1 MPSPNVDEGRERFNP
16 IVSFVP
22 PARIMPTRR
31 FTPSELERACSRL
44 DVDHALLLLAR
55 ISRRISMP
63 PHRDQSVDR
72 PANALRGAAL
82 HLAFQAQRTCVEWT
96 MNDSEINRLKA
107 YAAESDRPPFVY
119 FRAQLL
125 EFLRWL
131 AHSHS
136 TRSIA
141 NYSKTQISHERSRF
155 LFSVLCAGEVW
166 SSRTFREVSTDTGG
180 PLTSRRQDYLLSF
193 RHGREASA
201 TVANTYY
208 PLARS
213 SIIFGAI
220 LPRLLG
226 SFSTSFRETTGLSY
240 EQFLNCQALFW
251 AMLINEENE
260 WAHLDLQGLQSR
272 PYGHSL
278 QRFLC
283 RYAQPLS
290 TLATT
295 DQARSTS
302 EMSCLTNR
310 LRALRKRPIL
320 LTSDGNHAAVP
331 DTLIFAEFVS
341 VGPLFEILQP
351 ANQSTVFDC
360 FGRAVE
366 EYCGG
371 ILRRAYPPTSRRL
384 ARRLYQNAS
393 GASSAGNFEVDAHVT
408 SGRSAAILEVKASF
422 LSEDVMEGNARFFA
436 RLTNRYVSA
445 EGGRPKGVKQLA
457 RIVEAICS
465 NEWLGEE
472 DEFNAVARLFPVLV
486 VLDDQLDNGLVG
498 RFLAEEFAK
507 QFGVELNDRDGGFRR
522 RGRWVAHLM
531 VLTVGTLE
539 ELEES
544 LHCFSLLGMMED
556 YAEAHPDRL
565 LSVRNYVVTSDYSN
579 QLRPNR
585 HLAAASGE
593 IFRRASVNVSGE

>member
-31 FTPSELERACSRL
+31 FTPSELARACSRL
-44 DVDHALLLLAR
+44 DVDNALLLLAR

-166 SSRTFREVSTDTGG
+166 SSRTFREVSTDTDG

-213 SIIFGAI
+213 SIIFGEI

-302 EMSCLTNR
+302 EMSCLANR

-320 LTSDGNHAAVP
+320 LTSDGNRAAVP

-341 VGPLFEILQP
+341 VGPLFR
-351 ANQSTVFDC
+351 N
-360 FGRAVE
+360 
-366 EYCGG
+366 
-371 ILRRAYPPTSRRL
+371 
-384 ARRLYQNAS
+384 
-393 GASSAGNFEVDAHVT
+393 SSACQ
-408 SGRSAAILEVKASF
+408 
-422 LSEDVMEGNARFFA
+422 
-436 RLTNRYVSA
+436 
-445 EGGRPKGVKQLA
+445 PKH
-457 RIVEAICS
+457 IV
-465 NEWLGEE
+465 
-472 DEFNAVARLFPVLV
+472 
-486 VLDDQLDNGLVG
+486 
-498 RFLAEEFAK
+498 
-507 QFGVELNDRDGGFRR
+507 
-522 RGRWVAHLM
+522 
-531 VLTVGTLE
+531 
-539 ELEES
+539 
-544 LHCFSLLGMMED
+544 
-556 YAEAHPDRL
+556 
-565 LSVRNYVVTSDYSN
+565 
-579 QLRPNR
+579 
-585 HLAAASGE
+585 
-593 IFRRASVNVSGE
+593 

>member
-1 MPSPNVDEGRERFNP
+1 MSSRNVAEGRERFNP
-16 IVSFVP
+16 VVSFVP
-22 PARIMPTRR
+22 SALIMPTRR
-31 FTPSELERACSRL
+31 FIPSELERACSRL
-44 DVDHALLLLAR
+44 DVDNALLLLAR

-63 PHRDQSVDR
+63 LPRDQIE
-72 PANALRGAAL
+72 
-82 HLAFQAQRTCVEWT
+82 AQRTCVEWT
-96 MNDSEINRLKA
+96 MNDSEINRLNA
-107 YAAESDRPPFVY
+107 YAAKSDRPPPVY

-131 AHSHS
+131 AHSPS
-136 TRSIA
+136 TRSSA

-166 SSRTFREVSTDTGG
+166 SSRTFREVSTDSDE

-193 RHGREASA
+193 RHGREASD

-213 SIIFGAI
+213 SIIFGEI

-226 SFSTSFRETTGLSY
+226 SFSTSFREATGLSY
-240 EQFLNCQALFW
+240 EHFLNCQALFW

-260 WAHLDLQGLQSR
+260 CAHLNLQGLQSH
-272 PYGHSL
+272 PYGHSV
-278 QRFLC
+278 QQFLW

-295 DQARSTS
+295 DQAQSTS
-302 EMSCLTNR
+302 ERSRLANR
-310 LRALRKRPIL
+310 LRPLRKRPIL
-320 LTSDGNHAAVP
+320 LTKDGNHAAVP
-331 DTLIFAEFVS
+331 DTVIFADFLS
-341 VGPLFEILQP
+341 VGPLFEVLHP
-351 ANQSTVFDC
+351 ANQSTLFDR
-360 FGRAVE
+360 FGRAFE

-371 ILRRAYPPTSRRL
+371 ILQRAYPRTSHRL
-384 ARRLYQNAS
+384 ARRLYQNTT
-393 GASSAGNFEVDAHVT
+393 GGSSAGKFEVDAHVI
-408 SGRSAAILEVKASF
+408 SGYSAAILEVKASF
-422 LSEDVMEGNARFFA
+422 LSEDVTEGPNARFFA

-445 EGGRPKGVKQLA
+445 EGERPKGVRQLA

-465 NEWLGEE
+465 NEWLGDE
-472 DEFNAVARLFPVLV
+472 DEFNAVVRLFPVLV
-486 VLDDQLDNGLVG
+486 VLEDQLDDGLVC

-507 QFGVELNDRDGGFRR
+507 QFRVELNDRDGGFRLH
-522 RGRWVAHLM
+522 GRWVAHLM

-539 ELEES
+539 DLEES
-544 LHCFSLLGMMED
+544 LHNFSLLEMMED
-556 YAEAHPDRL
+556 YAQAHPDRL
-565 LSVRNYVVTSDYSN
+565 LSVRNYVTSDYSN